1 MTLIVDAGAL
11 YAQANLADPDH
22 RGVVAVLDA
31 EPGPLMTCEA
41 AAQEADYLIG
51 DRLGVDVELAFLRDL
66 AEGTFEV
73 ACLDLSERR
82 AVAELAAR
90 YRDLRLGL
98 ADATLMVLAARLRTV
113 RVLTLN
119 TRHFRAVRPL
129 YGEAFVVLPA
139 DLDVER

>member
-1 MTLIVDAGAL
+1 MDAGAL

-22 RGVVAVLDA
+22 HAVVEVLDA
-31 EPGPLMTCEA
+31 ETGPLVTCEA

-51 DRLGVDVELAFLRDL
+51 DRLGIDVELAFLRDL

-73 ACLDLSERR
+73 ACLDLAERR
-82 AVAELAAR
+82 AVADLATQ

-98 ADATLMVLAARLRTV
+98 ADATLMVIAARLRTV

-129 YGEAFVVLPA
+129 FGAAFVVLPA
-139 DLDVER
+139 DR